1 MMISSSIHLPE
12 NDIILFFFMTK
23 NSKDSTRRLLDLIHT
38 FSKVICH
45 KISTQKLTASL
56 CTNNEL
62 FEKLVRKTLPFSTAL
77 SNKISSINITKD
89 VKDLYKETIKH

>member
-38 FSKVICH
+38 FSKVAVYKINVQKSVTFLYIKTKLAEKEIRKAISFTRALKIKIPRH
-45 KISTQKLTASL
+45 KHNQR
-56 CTNNEL
+56 C
-62 FEKLVRKTLPFSTAL
+62 
-77 SNKISSINITKD
+77 
-89 VKDLYKETIKH
+89 